1 MMSFVL
7 GYYSGR
13 GDASVDEN
21 KISYL
26 TYGKF
31 QLDGMLYKGAITV
44 KGPYFRVSAGYPVNE
59 RLTLNAGFKYEIY
72 TYRLTDLEV
81 INKFNFDLYPARL
94 MALLR
99 VAAFFQPKP
108 DLLQAKEII
117 RTVDFSA
124 TYRLPL
130 R

>member
-1 MMSFVL
+1 
-7 GYYSGR
+7 
-13 GDASVDEN
+13 
-21 KISYL
+21 
-26 TYGKF
+26 
-31 QLDGMLYKGAITV
+31 MLYKGPITV
-44 KGPYFRVSAGYPVNE
+44 KGPYFRLSAGYPVNE

-81 INKFNFDLYPARL
+81 INKFNFDRDPVRL
-94 MALLR
+94 IESRLR
-99 VAAFFQPKP
+99 VASFFQLKP

-117 RTVDFSA
+117 RTVDLSA